1 MMKLSNNVGER
12 QHRKSKTVHGHGWL
26 LIDKCA
32 GWTSAQ
38 VVGKVRSL
46 LQIRKAGHA
55 GTLDPLATGLLPVAL
70 GEATKTIPF
79 LVENLKTYKFVVR
92 WGEARDTDDAE
103 GMVVARSDKRPTEC
117 EIRAA
122 LTEFRG
128 EILQRPPNYSA
139 IKINGKRA
147 YELARAKLPLTLKE
161 RRVTVERLDL
171 LDVLDKDSAVFELHC
186 GKGVYV
192 RSIARDLGKTL
203 GAEGHVG
210 ELRRMRVG
218 SFDIGAAISLAQLE
232 ELKDI
237 GGLAGRLLPLAE
249 GLAGVPVVC
258 IDTEQASRL
267 RHGQP
272 VPLVTAPKDC
282 GGRIEAPALVCAVLA
297 KRPVA
302 LVDFSGGEIR
312 PRRVFNYGA

>member
-1 MMKLSNNVGER
+1 V
-12 QHRKSKTVHGHGWL
+12 
-26 LIDKCA
+26 
-32 GWTSAQ
+32 
-38 VVGKVRSL
+38 
-46 LQIRKAGHA
+46 GHA
-55 GTLDPLATGLLPVAL
+55 GTLDPIATGLLPIAF

-79 LVENLKTYKFVVR
+79 LVEGLKTYKFVVR

-103 GMVVARSDKRPTEC
+103 GTVIGHSDKRPTKC
-117 EIRAA
+117 EIRSA
-122 LTEFRG
+122 LAGFCG
-128 EILQRPPNYSA
+128 EIFQRPPKYSA
-139 IKINGKRA
+139 IKVNGKRA
-147 YELARAKLPLTLKE
+147 YQLARENLPLILKE
-161 RRVTVERLDL
+161 RLVRVERLDL
-171 LDVLDKDSAVFELHC
+171 LDVLSRDTAVFELQC

-203 GAEGHVG
+203 GTEGHVV

-218 SFDIGAAISLAQLE
+218 SFDVRAAISLAQLE

-237 GGLAGRLLPLAE
+237 RGLAGRLLPLAE

-258 IDTEQASRL
+258 VDPEQALRL
-267 RHGQP
+267 RHGQS
-272 VPLVTAPKDC
+272 VALVTAPKDC
-282 GGRIEAPALVCAVLA
+282 GERVEAPALLCAVLA